1 MNKSNT
7 KEHPDLTIKHLPFLI
22 IPYYYIGGGVGAFD
36 GEAVGAFVGEAVGVA
51 VGAFEGEAVGAFE
64 GEAVGA
70 AVGESV
76 ATGSQ
81 TPRRVHP
88 MLPYVPFGSYP
99 A

>member
-1 MNKSNT
+1 MNKS
-7 KEHPDLTIKHLPFLI
+7 DLTIKHLPFLI
-22 IPYYYIGGGVGAFD
+22 SPYAVGGGVGAFD
-36 GEAVGAFVGEAVGVA
+36 GEAVGVA

-88 MLPYVPFGSYP
+88 ILPYVPSGSYP

>member
-1 MNKSNT
+1 MV
-7 KEHPDLTIKHLPFLI
+7 
-22 IPYYYIGGGVGAFD
+22 VGAFD
-36 GEAVGAFVGEAVGVA
+36 GEAVVGALVVGAFDGEVV
-51 VGAFEGEAVGAFE
+51 VGAFEGEAVGAFD
-64 GEAVGA
+64 
-70 AVGESV
+70 GESV

>member
-1 MNKSNT
+1 
-7 KEHPDLTIKHLPFLI
+7 
-22 IPYYYIGGGVGAFD
+22 
-36 GEAVGAFVGEAVGVA
+36 VA
-51 VGAFEGEAVGAFE
+51 VGAFEGEAVGVAVGAFD
-64 GEAVGA
+64 GEAVGV